1 MFTSEVSH
9 EGGGGVKGFRAGAN
23 GVDRVPVLEVAEA
36 LGLPI
41 KRSGGASYIGCPAS
55 AHEHDAERP
64 RCELGGDKPALFFCH
79 KCGAAGDAVGLV
91 KLVQD
96 CDAATA
102 FDWLRAHRFLPQ
114 DGNHRRATPADP
126 LERWAAARDF
136 EIATLR
142 AFDIT
147 GERGEVFIPERDESG
162 AVIGRVRRRADGTR
176 YSSGDKSLSVKGS
189 KRGLTYS
196 PADLEAGAAA
206 GETLAIT
213 EGGPDTLRFRDCGHR
228 AVIGVPSVRPGSR
241 VCAGVAHLAAR
252 YGFKRAVIF
261 ADPGG
266 LIMRDAVG
274 KALAAAGLAVAW
286 VVPDPDVDTDG
297 RLRHLPRAE
306 RPAELARLIEAA
318 LPWTSPAGEADDAAD
333 APAGAPDATG
343 PRPLT
348 DLGNAERFAAQH
360 KGRLLF
366 DVRCN
371 AWRVWDG
378 KRWRLDTTG
387 EAMRRAAQTVRNIY
401 REAAAAADSKQRE
414 ALANWAKSS
423 ESRMRLTALVALAQG
438 LLVIEPD
445 QWDADPWALNVNNGM
460 VDLRTGRLR
469 PHNPADHCTRLAP
482 VDFIEGATH
491 PVLDKVL
498 KEAIPDPEERDFT
511 QRIFGYSLSGEK
523 YEKAV
528 AFVYGPKDT
537 AKSTL
542 VEPVMKAL
550 GEYAVTVEPEIL
562 MKRDFSNGGGPSPEI
577 ARLDGARLVGTSE
590 TAEGQKLNSGLV
602 KRISGGGA
610 RLTARECHANTR
622 EFDVTFLLL
631 FQSNYRPR
639 VAADDDAF
647 FTRLK
652 VIPFDVVIPRDRRDP
667 RIKQTL
673 ESDPAAQ
680 SAILWWLVEGCLA
693 WQREGLREPAA
704 VTAATGK
711 YQDEMDPLSGFFD
724 DCCRFSPDA
733 RATAK
738 ELREAYEN
746 WAKGE
751 GLKERYLV
759 SSKVFGSRLTARGC
773 ISGKVNRERGWIGIE
788 LSDGTD
794 GTDGTDSPGLFPYI
808 RDCLEETTAKRP
820 KRPMCPTGGTEL
832 DRELD
837 EVMAGAQWFADWSA
851 PERATWAR
859 SVLAASNG

>member
-1 MFTSEVSH
+1 MVNQIPTNGRNCRLTSV
-9 EGGGGVKGFRAGAN
+9 AGALRAR
-23 GVDRVPVLEVAEA
+23 GLDETAILRELLAHPERRGLPEGECRAIARSASSWPTGAPRDFSRETFADAVAE
-36 LGLPI
+36 
-41 KRSGGASYIGCPAS
+41 
-55 AHEHDAERP
+55 
-64 RCELGGDKPALFFCH
+64 
-79 KCGAAGDAVGLV
+79 
-91 KLVQD
+91 
-96 CDAATA
+96 
-102 FDWLRAHRFLPQ
+102 
-114 DGNHRRATPADP
+114 
-126 LERWAAARDF
+126 
-136 EIATLR
+136 
-142 AFDIT
+142 
-147 GERGEVFIPERDESG
+147 
-162 AVIGRVRRRADGTR
+162 
-176 YSSGDKSLSVKGS
+176 
-189 KRGLTYS
+189 
-196 PADLEAGAAA
+196 
-206 GETLAIT
+206 
-213 EGGPDTLRFRDCGHR
+213 
-228 AVIGVPSVRPGSR
+228 
-241 VCAGVAHLAAR
+241 LAAR
-252 YGFKRAVIF
+252 RGWAVTALRNLGAVAKLDEVRIPMRNVKGEVTGWRRRRGNNQAF
-261 ADPGG
+261 
-266 LIMRDAVG
+266 RDAN
-274 KALAAAGLAVAW
+274 KALTVKGGHNGFISPWPIPSEGPALLVEGEADAAAALSAGHTAVVATPGAQPGRQVVEAAQALLAGREVILA
-286 VVPDPDVDTDG
+286 PDPDEAGRGWMARIGGALRAAGCRVRYVPPLPGEDLDKRLSRSTD
-297 RLRHLPRAE
+297 PR
-306 RPAELARLIEAA
+306 AELARLIEAA
-318 LPWTSPAGEADDAAD
+318 LPWTSPAGEGDDAAD
-333 APAGAPDATG
+333 APVGVVEVGEATG

-414 ALANWAKSS
+414 ALADWAKSS

-498 KEAIPDPEERDFT
+498 QEAIPDPEERDFT

-680 SAILWWLVEGCLA
+680 SAILWWLVQGCLA

-711 YQDEMDPLSGFFD
+711 YQDEMDSLSGFFD
-724 DCCRFSPDA
+724 DCCRFHPSA
-733 RATAK
+733 WVTVK
-738 ELREAYEN
+738 GLREAYEA
-746 WAKGE
+746 WAKENGE
-751 GLKERYLV
+751 KQQYLLSTRAFAERLK
-759 SSKVFGSRLTARGC
+759 KRGC
-773 ISGKVNRERGWIGIE
+773 EPQKIGGKRCWTGIE
-788 LSDGTD
+788 LSGDDPDWTQWTD
-794 GTDGTDSPGLFPYI
+794 RTSKPCLSEPSSYI
-808 RDCLEETTAKRP
+808 AEKLLCDVQSVQS
-820 KRPMCPTGGTEL
+820 CPEAA
-832 DRELD
+832 DASAEINEAMSD
-837 EVMAGAQWFADWSA
+837 AEWFTSWSA
-851 PERATWAR
+851 PERAAWAR
-859 SVLAASNG
+859 SVLAACNGSLRTEQREFLEDLADR